1 MPHIIAFPAGGP
13 AKEPVPP
20 EVQLL
25 HSSCDSRS
33 GDADIELVCLIQGF
47 YPEDLEVE
55 WLVGG
60 KSGLL
65 ASRTD
70 TPRRDDTG
78 YTFSTT
84 SRANVSQADWLEGNT
99 YHCQVTHP
107 ATQTTLKSTAK
118 RCEGKTGDS
127 SWTWLY
133 FDVWVWIGN
142 ERGGGAGSI
151 QGARGHFSCYSYLSV
166 DRAEIGCQ
174 SSGIST
180 YIRQP
185 TPKDLYV
192 NRTPKIL
199 CVMINLV
206 SEEGLSITWSR
217 EKQGPLNPQPLDVEE
232 ELNGTYTAIST
243 LPVTVEEWSLGERFT
258 CTMQHTSFSAPITM
272 TTSKR
277 TEPSRAPKIY
287 LFPPHHEELTA
298 PQKQSAGEA
307 TVHLT
312 CLIVNFIPRDISVQ
326 WLMNDNAVPE
336 DHYVN
341 SPAMKGNQDGAYIM
355 FSGLQIDQAAWEAGN
370 EFTCMAVHEGFEE
383 KISQRTVQKS
393 SGKK

>member
-1 MPHIIAFPAGGP
+1 ASELPFLFFPTLF
-13 AKEPVPP
+13 
-20 EVQLL
+20 LL

-127 SWTWLY
+127 SWTW
-133 FDVWVWIGN
+133 F
-142 ERGGGAGSI
+142 
-151 QGARGHFSCYSYLSV
+151 
-166 DRAEIGCQ
+166 
-174 SSGIST
+174 
-180 YIRQP
+180 
-185 TPKDLYV
+185 
-192 NRTPKIL
+192 
-199 CVMINLV
+199 
-206 SEEGLSITWSR
+206 ITWSR

-277 TEPSRAPKIY
+277 TVFQHRMAPKIY

-383 KISQRTVQKS
+383 KIKMLCGITVPASHAEAKGFRGPCTRS
-393 SGKK
+393 CCLILTTAW

>member
-1 MPHIIAFPAGGP
+1 KGSSWSNIQTQLF
-13 AKEPVPP
+13 KYLPVPP

-107 ATQTTLKSTAK
+107 ATQTTLKSTF
-118 RCEGKTGDS
+118 RYTGTTS
-127 SWTWLY
+127 
-133 FDVWVWIGN
+133 
-142 ERGGGAGSI
+142 
-151 QGARGHFSCYSYLSV
+151 
-166 DRAEIGCQ
+166 GCQ

-277 TEPSRAPKIY
+277 TVFQHRMAPKIY

-383 KISQRTVQKS
+383 KISLCKYVPPVHVQPQAE
-393 SGKK
+393 